1 MSYSDNR
8 ASDALISAIYEQGL
22 DPLFHEGS
30 QQEAIEPGTPVH
42 GYRFMYES
50 PSGKLYAPFS
60 MIEDRELSLLT
71 ENLEQGVSIGR
82 TKVDIFEN
90 QDAFV
95 ESSMQSKD
103 EVNKSK
109 TDHGYYYW
117 LDKDKAM
124 DYMKGAL
131 LAIEGKQDRT
141 TNTVF
146 QVDREIT
153 QDEYLNKEDRT
164 YTAGKILKGFVQEG
178 TLIPVKQAGSVV
190 RVGDKYYEGSTRQQE
205 RGSFVLYE
213 VEGYAAEPITEIQ
226 DSGVTPAGYV
236 MDELKY
242 IGEPLLRISMDE
254 VLKFQK

>member
-8 ASDALISAIYEQGL
+8 ASDDLISAIYEQGL
-22 DPLFHEGS
+22 DPLFHEGES
-30 QQEAIEPGTPVH
+30 QYIEPGTPTH

-50 PSGKLYAPFS
+50 PTGKLYSPFS
-60 MIEDRELSLLT
+60 MLEDRELSLLT
-71 ENLEQGVSIGR
+71 ENLEQGISIGR
-82 TKVDIFEN
+82 SSVDIYEN

-95 ESSMQSKD
+95 ESSIQSKD
-103 EVNKSK
+103 EINKSK
-109 TDHGYYYW
+109 TGHGYYYW

-131 LAIEGKQDRT
+131 LSIEGKQNRT
-141 TNTVF
+141 TSTVF
-146 QVDREIT
+146 QVGREIT
-153 QDEYLNKEDRT
+153 QDEYLNKEDNT
-164 YTAGKILKGFVQEG
+164 YIVGRRLKGSIQEG
-178 TLIPVKQAGSVV
+178 SLIPVKQPGSVLQI
-190 RVGDKYYEGSTRQQE
+190 GDKYYEGSAKQQE

-213 VEGYAAEPITEIQ
+213 VEGYAAAPSTEIQ

-236 MDELKY
+236 MDEMKY

>member
-8 ASDALISAIYEQGL
+8 ASDDLISAIYEQGL
-22 DPLFHEGS
+22 DPLFHEGES
-30 QQEAIEPGTPVH
+30 QYIEPGTPTH

-50 PSGKLYAPFS
+50 PTGKLYSPFS
-60 MIEDRELSLLT
+60 MLEDRELSLLT
-71 ENLEQGVSIGR
+71 ENLEQGISIGR
-82 TKVDIFEN
+82 SSLDISEN

-95 ESSMQSKD
+95 ESSIQSKD
-103 EVNKSK
+103 EINKSK
-109 TDHGYYYW
+109 TGHGYYYW

-131 LAIEGKQDRT
+131 LSIEGKQDRT
-141 TNTVF
+141 TSTVF
-146 QVDREIT
+146 QVGREIT
-153 QDEYLNKEDRT
+153 QDEYLNKEDST
-164 YTAGKILKGFVQEG
+164 YIAGRRLKGSIQEG
-178 TLIPVKQAGSVV
+178 SLIPVKQPGSVLQI
-190 RVGDKYYEGSTRQQE
+190 GDKYYEGSTKQQE

-213 VEGYAAEPITEIQ
+213 VEGYAAAPSTEIQ

-236 MDELKY
+236 MDEMKY

>member
-8 ASDALISAIYEQGL
+8 ASDDLISAIYEQGL
-22 DPLFHEGS
+22 DPLFHEGES
-30 QQEAIEPGTPVH
+30 QYIEPGTPVH

-50 PSGKLYAPFS
+50 PTGKLYSPFS
-60 MIEDRELSLLT
+60 MLEDRELSLLT
-71 ENLEQGVSIGR
+71 ENLEQGISIGR
-82 TKVDIFEN
+82 SSVDIYEN

-95 ESSMQSKD
+95 ESSIQSKD
-103 EVNKSK
+103 EINKSK
-109 TDHGYYYW
+109 TSHGYYYW

-131 LAIEGKQDRT
+131 LSIEGKQGRT
-141 TNTVF
+141 TSTVF
-146 QVDREIT
+146 QVGREIT
-153 QDEYLNKEDRT
+153 QDEYLNKEDNT
-164 YTAGKILKGFVQEG
+164 YIVGRRLKGSIQEG
-178 TLIPVKQAGSVV
+178 SLIPVKQPGSVLQI
-190 RVGDKYYEGSTRQQE
+190 GDKYYEGSTKQQE

-213 VEGYAAEPITEIQ
+213 VEGYAAAPSTEIQ

-236 MDELKY
+236 MDEMKY

>member
-8 ASDALISAIYEQGL
+8 ASDDLISAIYEQGL
-22 DPLFHEGS
+22 DPLFHEGES
-30 QQEAIEPGTPVH
+30 QYIEPGTPVH

-50 PSGKLYAPFS
+50 PTGKLYSPFS
-60 MIEDRELSLLT
+60 MLEDRELSLLT
-71 ENLEQGVSIGR
+71 ENLEQGISIGR
-82 TKVDIFEN
+82 SSVDIYEN

-95 ESSMQSKD
+95 ESSIQSKD
-103 EVNKSK
+103 EINKSK
-109 TDHGYYYW
+109 TSHGYYYW

-131 LAIEGKQDRT
+131 LSIEGKQGRT
-141 TNTVF
+141 TSTVF
-146 QVDREIT
+146 QVGREIT
-153 QDEYLNKEDRT
+153 QDEYLNKEDST
-164 YTAGKILKGFVQEG
+164 YIAGRRLKGSIQEG
-178 TLIPVKQAGSVV
+178 SLIPVKQPGSVLQI
-190 RVGDKYYEGSTRQQE
+190 GDKYYEGSTKQQE

-213 VEGYAAEPITEIQ
+213 VEGYAAAPSTEIQ

-236 MDELKY
+236 MDEMKY

>member
-8 ASDALISAIYEQGL
+8 ASDDLISAIYEQGL
-22 DPLFHEGS
+22 DPLFHEGES
-30 QQEAIEPGTPVH
+30 QYIEPGTPTH

-50 PSGKLYAPFS
+50 PTGKLYSPFS
-60 MIEDRELSLLT
+60 MLEDRELSLLT
-71 ENLEQGVSIGR
+71 ENLEQGISIGR
-82 TKVDIFEN
+82 SSVDIYEN

-95 ESSMQSKD
+95 ESSIQSRD
-103 EVNKSK
+103 EINKSK
-109 TDHGYYYW
+109 TGHGYYYW

-131 LAIEGKQDRT
+131 LSIEGKQNRT
-141 TNTVF
+141 TSTVF
-146 QVDREIT
+146 QVGREIT
-153 QDEYLNKEDRT
+153 QDEYLNKEDST
-164 YTAGKILKGFVQEG
+164 YIAGRRLKGSIQEG
-178 TLIPVKQAGSVV
+178 SLIPVKQPGSVLQI
-190 RVGDKYYEGSTRQQE
+190 GDKYYEGSTKQQE

-213 VEGYAAEPITEIQ
+213 VEGYAAAPSTEIQ

-236 MDELKY
+236 MDEMKY

>member
-8 ASDALISAIYEQGL
+8 ASDDLISAIYEQGL
-22 DPLFHEGS
+22 DPLFHEGES
-30 QQEAIEPGTPVH
+30 QYIEPGTPVH

-50 PSGKLYAPFS
+50 PTGKLYSPFS
-60 MIEDRELSLLT
+60 MLEDRELSLLT
-71 ENLEQGVSIGR
+71 ENLEQGISIGR
-82 TKVDIFEN
+82 SSVDIYEN

-95 ESSMQSKD
+95 ASSIQSKD
-103 EVNKSK
+103 EINKSK
-109 TDHGYYYW
+109 TGHGYYYW

-131 LAIEGKQDRT
+131 LSIEGKQGRT
-141 TNTVF
+141 TSTVF
-146 QVDREIT
+146 QVGREIT
-153 QDEYLNKEDRT
+153 QDEYLNKEDNT
-164 YTAGKILKGFVQEG
+164 YIVGRRLKGSIQEG
-178 TLIPVKQAGSVV
+178 SLIPVKQPGSVLQI
-190 RVGDKYYEGSTRQQE
+190 GDKYYEGSTKQQE

-213 VEGYAAEPITEIQ
+213 VEGYAAAPSTEIQ

-236 MDELKY
+236 MDEMKY

>member
-8 ASDALISAIYEQGL
+8 ASDDLISAIYEQGL
-22 DPLFHEGS
+22 DPLFHEGES
-30 QQEAIEPGTPVH
+30 QYIEPETPTH

-50 PSGKLYAPFS
+50 PTGKLYSPFS
-60 MIEDRELSLLT
+60 MLEDRELSLLT
-71 ENLEQGVSIGR
+71 ENLEQGISIGR
-82 TKVDIFEN
+82 SSVDIYEN

-103 EVNKSK
+103 EINKSK
-109 TDHGYYYW
+109 TGHGYYYW

-131 LAIEGKQDRT
+131 LSIEGKQDRT
-141 TNTVF
+141 TSTVF
-146 QVDREIT
+146 QVGREIT
-153 QDEYLNKEDRT
+153 QDEYLNKEDST
-164 YTAGKILKGFVQEG
+164 YIAGRRLKGSIQEG
-178 TLIPVKQAGSVV
+178 SLIPVKQPGSVLQI
-190 RVGDKYYEGSTRQQE
+190 GDKYYEGSTKQQE

-213 VEGYAAEPITEIQ
+213 VEGYAAAPSTEIQ

-236 MDELKY
+236 MDEMKY

>member
-8 ASDALISAIYEQGL
+8 ASDDLISAIYEQGL
-22 DPLFHEGS
+22 DPLFHEGES
-30 QQEAIEPGTPVH
+30 QYIEPGTPTH

-50 PSGKLYAPFS
+50 RTGKLYSPFS
-60 MIEDRELSLLT
+60 MLEDRELSLLT
-71 ENLEQGVSIGR
+71 ENLEQGISIGR
-82 TKVDIFEN
+82 SSVDIYEN

-95 ESSMQSKD
+95 ESSIQSKD
-103 EVNKSK
+103 EINKSK
-109 TDHGYYYW
+109 TGHGYYYW

-131 LAIEGKQDRT
+131 LSIEGKQNRT
-141 TNTVF
+141 TSTVF
-146 QVDREIT
+146 QVGREIT
-153 QDEYLNKEDRT
+153 QDEYLNKEDST
-164 YTAGKILKGFVQEG
+164 YIAGRRLKGSIQEG
-178 TLIPVKQAGSVV
+178 SLIPVKQPGSVLQI
-190 RVGDKYYEGSTRQQE
+190 GDKYYEGSTKQQE

-213 VEGYAAEPITEIQ
+213 VEGYAAAPSTEIQ

-236 MDELKY
+236 MDEMKY

>member
-8 ASDALISAIYEQGL
+8 ASDDLISAIYEQGL
-22 DPLFHEGS
+22 DPLFHEGES
-30 QQEAIEPGTPVH
+30 QYIEPGTPVH

-50 PSGKLYAPFS
+50 PTGKLYSPFS
-60 MIEDRELSLLT
+60 MLEDRELSLLT
-71 ENLEQGVSIGR
+71 ENLEQGISIGR
-82 TKVDIFEN
+82 SSVDIYEN

-95 ESSMQSKD
+95 ASSIQSKD
-103 EVNKSK
+103 EINKSK
-109 TDHGYYYW
+109 TNHGYYYW

-131 LAIEGKQDRT
+131 LSIEGKQGRT
-141 TNTVF
+141 TSTVF
-146 QVDREIT
+146 QVGREIT
-153 QDEYLNKEDRT
+153 QDEYLNKEDST
-164 YTAGKILKGFVQEG
+164 YIAGRRLKGSIQEG
-178 TLIPVKQAGSVV
+178 SLIPVKQPGSVLQI
-190 RVGDKYYEGSTRQQE
+190 GDKYYEGSTKQQE

-213 VEGYAAEPITEIQ
+213 VEGYAAAPSTEIQ

-236 MDELKY
+236 MDEMKY